1 MAITSKN
8 KTVKYKNPTL
18 LYTLS
23 IRYKT
28 KTTKYSNQRSKDV
41 QDIGGLLGL
50 VCKKC
55 GIAQLVITLGKK

>member
-23 IRYKT
+23 MRYKT
-28 KTTKYSNQRSKDV
+28 KTTKYSNQRAKDV

-55 GIAQLVITLGKK
+55 GIAQILFVSG